1 MDRRGQFDGAV
12 AATVSGSQAGWV
24 RALGADG
31 SSDELSFSGNR
42 GLADAILAGFTKA
55 AARRAAA

>member
-1 MDRRGQFDGAV
+1 
-12 AATVSGSQAGWV
+12 
-24 RALGADG
+24 LGLKLPG
-31 SSDELSFSGNR
+31 GNR